1 MGTRRWPWNGRRAP
15 GQRVWAFRGAYVLQ
29 AGQDIH
35 VHQVVDRRRPL
46 RRGDLVRRRL
56 PATLRQTPR
65 APLRGRADDLAFVR
79 DTVASGNH
87 VVVTGPKGS
96 GKTLLLQHAV
106 NTGALSGRLL
116 GDDVGAVW
124 LAKGFRTAA
133 HAIRE
138 LVQECFEVADDAVVD
153 AGLARK
159 ELGRVRALVVL
170 DGVDLPPE
178 EARLLLAA
186 MPRSVFVLSSRR
198 DDLWVAGRR
207 RPLGGL
213 PFEDALA
220 MARDELGD
228 VVDAEQVESD
238 WRACGG
244 NPLDVL
250 ERAAVRDSAR
260 RVGAVPE
267 GVSSAEAVEQ
277 AVAIV
282 LGSLTDEAREAL
294 RPLVA
299 LGDVRWGASLLT
311 AVCEVPES
319 EGAAVLAR
327 TRLAHREDGR
337 YRVSDVVTR
346 FDGTGL
352 VPLVAR
358 LAEWAAGAGPA
369 AVAAELDVV
378 RRALERALD
387 TEQHEAALALART
400 ASVALA
406 WTRHWGA
413 LAVVLGLG
421 VRAAIGAGSVREEV
435 SFRYALAVC
444 QLNDGN
450 SRQAA
455 EVLAGALSL
464 SRDDQDQ
471 RLAARVRELNAEIGH
486 LSARSSLS
494 AADAVAAR
502 VAEVGS
508 TAVAS
513 AKAVRDACV
522 NVLASTPGGAQLLR
536 LVQENPAVV
545 RGVVSIAAVAGLV
558 LATMSASGSR
568 EEATAMPPTTTLA
581 GPPPPG
587 RTGVAPGPTTT
598 APDGTTPTAPV
609 PVPPNATTPGG
620 RVTEDGQPATDDPG
634 HPGDPRTTTTTT
646 PRIEVTA
653 ATWGHVRV
661 WSVDAAIG
669 TTRPLS
675 GPTVPD
681 NNEAN
686 WTYGPWEMTT
696 PAAGYPTATHVAVG
710 RQRIRLPAVGAPG
723 GSVKVTAQD
732 YAAWGGKVG
741 YQPGVSCQPST
752 WFQDGADEV
761 VDVVCFDRAGNP
773 ADVPFFVRYVAGS
786 ASSRRGFVF
795 DDQPT
800 APTFVPDRRHGVNA
814 GAVTRTGVGRYTADF
829 PGSAGG
835 AVEVTAVGPAP
846 RHCGVVGRRG
856 RLADLACTAPDG
868 SPVDTAFTAASTV
881 EHNLLDDPRKPVG
894 DYLVAEDSPS
904 APAPA
909 ITTRWASGNAPMT
922 LERTATGKYK
932 AHFANG
938 YIRSTAHVTAS
949 GVGTHCS
956 ITQLNDY
963 SYANDASIWL
973 ACFDAAGALT
983 NTGFTLVYTSTRIY

>member
-1 MGTRRWPWNGRRAP
+1 M
-15 GQRVWAFRGAYVLQ
+15 
-29 AGQDIH
+29 
-35 VHQVVDRRRPL
+35 
-46 RRGDLVRRRL
+46 
-56 PATLRQTPR
+56 
-65 APLRGRADDLAFVR
+65 
-79 DTVASGNH
+79 
-87 VVVTGPKGS
+87 
-96 GKTLLLQHAV
+96 
-106 NTGALSGRLL
+106 L
-116 GDDVGAVW
+116 GDDVGVVW
-124 LAKGFRTAA
+124 LSEGFRTAA

-138 LVQECFEVADDAVVD
+138 LVQACFEVEDDSVVD
-153 AGLARK
+153 AGLARE

-213 PFEDALA
+213 PLEDALA

-228 VVDAEQVESD
+228 DVDAAEVESD

-244 NPLDVL
+244 NPLDIV

-267 GVSSAEAVEQ
+267 GASSAEVVEQ

-282 LGSLTDEAREAL
+282 LGSLTDDAREAL

-311 AVCEVPES
+311 AACGVPEGR
-319 EGAAVLAR
+319 GAAVLAR

-346 FDGTGL
+346 FAGAEL

-358 LAEWAAGAGPA
+358 LAEWAASAEPA
-369 AVAAELDVV
+369 AVAGELDVV
-378 RRALERALD
+378 ERALARALD
-387 TEQHEAALALART
+387 AEQHESALALART

-406 WTRHWGA
+406 RTRHWGA
-413 LAVVLGLG
+413 LAVVLTLGL
-421 VRAAIGAGSVREEV
+421 RAAIGAGSVREEV

-444 QLNDGN
+444 RLNDGS

-455 EVLAGALSL
+455 ELLAGALSL
-464 SRDDQDQ
+464 GGDDQDQ

-486 LSARSSLS
+486 LSARSSPS
-494 AADAVAAR
+494 TADLVVAR
-502 VAEVGS
+502 VAELGG

-513 AKAVRDACV
+513 AKAVRDACAT
-522 NVLASTPGGAQLLR
+522 VLAGTPGGTQLLK
-536 LVQENPAVV
+536 LAQENPAVV
-545 RGVVSIAAVAGLV
+545 RGVVSIAAVTGLV

-568 EEATAMPPTTTLA
+568 EEATAMPPTTTVT
-581 GPPPPG
+581 GPPSSG

-598 APDGTTPTAPV
+598 APGGTAPTASVTAPA
-609 PVPPNATTPGG
+609 PAPARTNATTPGG
-620 RVTEDGQPATDDPG
+620 VTEDGQPGTGEVGRPADPG
-634 HPGDPRTTTTTT
+634 SAPT
-646 PRIEVTA
+646 PRVEVA
-653 ATWGHVRV
+653 ATWGHARV
-661 WSVDAAIG
+661 WPVDGAVG
-669 TTRPLS
+669 TTRVLS
-675 GPTVPD
+675 GPAVP
-681 NNEAN
+681 NHNEAN

-696 PAAGYPTATHVAVG
+696 PAAGYPTATHLEIG
-710 RQRIRLPAVGAPG
+710 KQRIRLPAVGAPG

-773 ADVPFFVRYVAGS
+773 DDVPFFLRYVAGS

-800 APTFVPDRRHGVNA
+800 APTFVPDWRHGVNA

-829 PGSAGG
+829 PGSVGG
-835 AVEVTAVGPAP
+835 AVEVTAVGPVA
-846 RHCGVVGRRG
+846 RHCAVVGRRG
-856 RLADLACTAPDG
+856 QLADLACTAPDG
-868 SPVDTAFTAASTV
+868 SPADTAFTAAFTV
-881 EHNLLDDPRKPVG
+881 RHNLLDDPRKPVG

-922 LERTATGKYK
+922 LERTATGRYK

-938 YIRSTAHVTAS
+938 YIRSTMHVTAS
-949 GVGTHCS
+949 GAGHHCA

-963 SYANDASIWL
+963 SFANDTSIWI
-973 ACFDAAGALT
+973 ACFDPAGALV
-983 NTGFTLVYTSTRIY
+983 NSGFTLIYTSTRIY